1 MIGRLR
7 LSLRLLLARDN
18 GMKSR
23 KTEKSALVRTVG
35 KVIAFQNS
43 ESHSGESHHMK
54 KLLLSGIALGMFA
67 FAGAAQAQVKL
78 GVAGPI
84 TGPNAAF
91 GAQLKNGVEQAVEDI
106 NAAGGILGQKIT
118 VSVGDDVSDPKQG
131 VSVANKFVGDGVKLV
146 VGHFNSGVTMPA
158 SDVYAENGILF
169 ITPSATNPKITER
182 GLWNAFRTCG
192 RDDQQG
198 AVAAEYIVKNLKD
211 KKIAVVHDKTT
222 YGQGLADE
230 TKKAMNAAGV
240 REVMY
245 EGVNTGEKDFSAL
258 VSKLKAAGADFL
270 YWGGLHTEGGL
281 IVRQMR
287 DQGLKTV
294 MISGDGI
301 TTDEF
306 ATIGGPGVEGTLMT
320 FPPDPQRRPEAKAV
334 LAKFEA
340 RKFKPEAYTLYSYAG
355 VEIMKQAAEGAKS
368 LDPKKMAEFMKTGH
382 KFKTVIGDIAFD
394 KKGDITRP
402 DYVVYTWKKGADG
415 KITYVEN

>member
-1 MIGRLR
+1 
-7 LSLRLLLARDN
+7 
-18 GMKSR
+18 
-23 KTEKSALVRTVG
+23 
-35 KVIAFQNS
+35 
-43 ESHSGESHHMK
+43 MK
-54 KLLLSGIALGMFA
+54 KLLLSGIALG
-67 FAGAAQAQVKL
+67 AALAISSAANAQIKL

-118 VSVGDDVSDPKQG
+118 VTIGDDVSDPKQG

-158 SDVYAENGILF
+158 SEVYAENGIAM

-182 GLWNAFRTCG
+182 GLWNVARTCG

-198 AVAAEYIVKNLKD
+198 AVAAEYIAKNLKD

-240 REVMY
+240 KEVLY
-245 EGVNTGEKDFSAL
+245 EGVNAGEKDFSAL
-258 VSKLKAAGADFL
+258 VSKLKAAGADYM

-281 IVRQMR
+281 IIRQMR

-294 MISGDGI
+294 VMSGDGI

-306 ATIGGPGVEGTLMT
+306 ATIGGPGIEGTLMT
-320 FPPDPQRRPEAKAV
+320 FPPDPQKRPEAASILK
-334 LAKFEA
+334 KFEA
-340 RKFKPEAYTLYSYAG
+340 RKFKPEAYTLYSYAA
-355 VEIMKQAAEGAKS
+355 VEIFKQAAEGAKS
-368 LDPKKMAEFMKTGH
+368 VDPKKISEFMRSGKT
-382 KFKTVIGDIAFD
+382 FKTVIGDITYD

-402 DYVVYTWKKGADG
+402 DYTMYTWKKDASG
-415 KITYVEN
+415 KITYIEN